1 MKFFTWRGFLI
12 FLGLLFLALFI
23 WFAGPYFAFA
33 EFRPL
38 ESAIARLIAIL
49 VVVAIWALWLLLKH
63 LRARRA
69 SAKLAEAVVAQSAP
83 PAAGAS
89 REAMQLRERFEEA
102 IATLKKTQTGGH
114 SLYDL
119 PWYVII
125 GPPGSGKTTALINSG
140 LRFPL
145 EQRFGKEPVG
155 GVGGTRNCDWFFTDD
170 AVLLDTAGRFTTQD
184 SDAAAD
190 SAAWG
195 EFLTLL
201 TKYRKRRP
209 LNGVIVTLN
218 AEELMRQTS
227 TEREDNVAKVRR
239 RLDELNRHLKVRLPV
254 YVMVTKC
261 DLVSGFGE
269 YFDDL
274 GAEGRAQVWGMTF
287 APERSLSGTAAE
299 DFAGEF
305 DALIERLNQRLF
317 GRIEEER
324 DPRRRTAVFAFPQQ
338 TAGIRNL
345 IGAFVTEVFSATRF
359 DGRLLLRGV
368 YFTSGTQEGTPIDRL
383 MAAIGRGFALAP
395 DVVPASAAGRGKAY
409 FIEKLL
415 REVLFAEAGLAGV
428 NRQREWQKAA
438 LQLGAYAAMLLIAV
452 LGVIVLSVS
461 YARNKSYLADVSS
474 ALDQLNS
481 VPLPE
486 AQQTLPQMVPGL
498 DALRNVVDVA
508 ERYRNHLALSLHW
521 GLYQGSAVADEA
533 RDAYQRELNGSLL
546 PQIADEFKRRLQA
559 SAAHPDVVYQYLKAY
574 LMLGEPE
581 HLDKNQL
588 AFLVGLE
595 WQDAFASQP
604 DVLQSLTAHLRSL
617 IEDQDRLRA
626 LPLDDALVA
635 QSRNTIRQ
643 ASLPVLMYDQLR
655 LSHVDDTSHDLRL
668 DIAAGIGAERVLSR
682 KSAKLSD
689 PVPGLYTRAVF
700 DQISVEGTAGIVKQF
715 AEDHWVMA
723 DSAFDM
729 KSAMG
734 MGSQVMEVY
743 ADDYIKTWDGII
755 KDVQV
760 VPLRSVDQTGE
771 VLGLVAGSTSPLKGF
786 LTTVEAN
793 TNMTKPAAGG
803 AAAAGAASAAESA
816 VLNPLKKLLGGG
828 NKPAP
833 GAVSPA
839 ERITVHF
846 ATFNQAVAGPPGG
859 AHIDRIIALV
869 AQVQQKLAGGGKLS
883 GSDESVKA
891 LSLEASTLPPAIG
904 GLVTQLLGGTETTV
918 GRDRLQDFLGRYQ
931 DEIVK
936 QCNQIIT
943 GHYPFVLSS
952 PNDVPLADFGRLF
965 ASGGI
970 FDKFFSSTLAADV
983 DTSRSAWAWKD
994 SSATKSMAILR
1005 QFEAAQQIRDNYLG
1019 AGQIPDQQFGMTP
1032 GELDAGATRFTLEL
1046 DGQTLDYRHGPVTSI
1061 QVHWP
1066 GPSSGTAAATFEDAS
1081 GAHPNLVFHGPWAW
1095 FRLLDTATVREES
1108 DSKFDVTFQSG
1119 GHQATVVIT
1128 PRSILN
1134 PFQKSLRQ
1142 FNCGG

>member
-1 MKFFTWRGFLI
+1 MKFFKLRTFLI
-12 FLGLLFLALFI
+12 ILGLLFVALFL

-33 EFRPL
+33 EFKPL
-38 ESAIARLIAIL
+38 ESEFARLMAIL
-49 VVVAIWALWLLLKH
+49 VELVLWGLWLLVKY

-69 SAKLAEAVVAQSAP
+69 GAKLAEAVVAQSAA
-83 PAAGAS
+83 PAAGGAS
-89 REAMQLRERFEEA
+89 RDAVQLRERFEQA
-102 IATLKKTQTGGH
+102 VATLKKTQTGGR

-145 EQRFGKEPVG
+145 EQRFGREPLG

-190 SAAWG
+190 GAAWG
-195 EFLTLL
+195 EFLGLL
-201 TKYRKRRP
+201 TKYRRRRP

-218 AEELMRQTS
+218 AEELMRQTQP
-227 TEREDNVAKVRR
+227 EREENVANVRR

-254 YVMVTKC
+254 YLMVTKC
-261 DLVSGFGE
+261 DLISGFAE

-299 DFAGEF
+299 DFPREF

-324 DPRRRTAVFAFPQQ
+324 DARRRTAVFGFPQQ
-338 TAGIRNL
+338 MAGLRNL
-345 IGAFVTEVFSATRF
+345 IAAFVTEVFSATRF

-395 DVVPASAAGRGKAY
+395 DVIPAGAAGRGKAY

-428 NRQREWQKAA
+428 NRQRELQKAA
-438 LQLGAYAAMLLIAV
+438 LQLGAYAALILIAV
-452 LGVIVLSVS
+452 LGVIAMSVS
-461 YARNKSYLADVSS
+461 YARNKQYLANVSA
-474 ALDQLNS
+474 ALVQLTS
-481 VPLPE
+481 VPLPS
-486 AQQTLPQMVPGL
+486 AQQTLPDMVPGL

-508 ERYRNHLALSLHW
+508 ETYRGHFTPSMYW
-521 GLYQGSAVADEA
+521 GLYQGSAVGEEA
-533 RDAYQRELNGSLL
+533 RAAYERELNGSLL
-546 PQIADEFKRRLQA
+546 PQIAAEFKQRLQA

-588 AFLVGLE
+588 TFLVGLD
-595 WQDAFASQP
+595 WQDSYAAQP
-604 DVLQSLTAHLRSL
+604 DVLQSLTNHLHSL
-617 IEDQDRLRA
+617 IEAQDRLRA
-626 LPLDDALVA
+626 LPLDDGLVA

-655 LSHVDDTSHDLRL
+655 LSHADDTSHDLHL
-668 DIAAGIGAERVLSR
+668 DIAAGIGSERVLAR
-682 KSAKLSD
+682 KGAKLSD

-700 DQISVEGTAGIVKQF
+700 DEISTAGTAGIVKQF
-715 AEDHWVMA
+715 AEDHWVMG
-723 DSAFDM
+723 DSVLDVKA
-729 KSAMG
+729 ALG
-734 MGSQVMEVY
+734 MGSQVMDVY
-743 ADDYIKTWDGII
+743 ADDYIKTWDGLI
-755 KDVQV
+755 KDVQI
-760 VPLRSVDQTGE
+760 VPLRSVDQTAE

-793 TNMTKPAAGG
+793 TNMTKPGAAGTT
-803 AAAAGAASAAESA
+803 AAASAGSS
-816 VLNPLKKLLGGG
+816 VLNPLQNLLHGG
-828 NKPAP
+828 NHPA
-833 GAVSPA
+833 AATTLSPA
-839 ERITVHF
+839 ERITAHF
-846 ATFNQAVAGPPGG
+846 ASFNQAVQGPPGG
-859 AHIDRIIALV
+859 AHIDRVISLV
-869 AQVQQKLAGGGKLS
+869 AQVQQKLGGGGKLAS
-883 GSDESVKA
+883 NDETVKA

-904 GLVTQLLGGTETTV
+904 GLVAQLVGSTQTTV
-918 GRDRLQDFLGRYQ
+918 GRDRLQDLLSHYQ
-931 DEIVK
+931 DEVVK

-943 GHYPFVLSS
+943 GHYPFVVTS

-965 ASGGI
+965 AAGGI
-970 FDKFFSSTLAADV
+970 FDKFFTTYLAPDV
-983 DTSRSAWAWKD
+983 DSSRSPWAWKEG
-994 SSATKSMAILR
+994 SVSRSIPMLR

-1019 AGQIPDQQFGMTP
+1019 SAQVPDQQFGLTP
-1032 GELDAGATRFTLEL
+1032 GELDAAATRFTLEL
-1046 DGQTLDYRHGPVTSI
+1046 DGQTLDYRHGPVTNV
-1061 QVHWP
+1061 QLHWP
-1066 GPSSGTAAATFEDAS
+1066 GPSPGTAAVTFEDAS

-1095 FRLLDTATVREES
+1095 FRLLDAAAVRAES
-1108 DSKFDVTFQSG
+1108 DAKFDVTFQSG
-1119 GHQATVVIT
+1119 GHSATLIVT

-1142 FNCGG
+1142 FSCGG

>member
-1 MKFFTWRGFLI
+1 VKFLKRRGFLI
-12 FLGLLFLALFI
+12 FLGLLFLSLFI

-33 EFRPL
+33 EFKPL
-38 ESAIARLIAIL
+38 ESEIARLIGIL
-49 VVVAIWALWLLLKH
+49 VLVALWALWLLLKL
-63 LRARRA
+63 LRARLA
-69 SAKLAEAVVAQSAP
+69 SAKLAEAVVAQSAAP
-83 PAAGAS
+83 KGGGTSRDAA
-89 REAMQLRERFEEA
+89 QLRERFEEA
-102 IATLKKTQTGGH
+102 VATLKKTQTGGH

-145 EQRFGKEPVG
+145 EQRFGREPVG

-184 SDAAAD
+184 SDEAAD

-195 EFLTLL
+195 EFLGLL

-227 TEREDNVAKVRR
+227 TEREDNVTKVRR

-254 YVMVTKC
+254 YLMVTKC
-261 DLVSGFGE
+261 DLISGFGE

-287 APERSLSGTAAE
+287 APERSLAGAAAE
-299 DFAGEF
+299 DFPREF

-324 DPRRRTAVFAFPQQ
+324 DQRRRTAVFAFPQQ
-338 TAGIRNL
+338 TAGLRNL
-345 IGAFVTEVFSATRF
+345 IGAFVAEVFSSTRF

-395 DVVPASAAGRGKAY
+395 DVIPAGVAGRGKAY

-428 NRQREWQKAA
+428 NRKRELQKAA
-438 LQLGAYAAMLLIAV
+438 LQLGAYAALLLIAV
-452 LGVIVLSVS
+452 VGVIVLSVS
-461 YARNKSYLADVSS
+461 YSRNKSYLADVSS

-481 VPLPE
+481 VPLP
-486 AQQTLPQMVPGL
+486 ATQQTLPEMVPGL

-508 ERYRNHLALSLHW
+508 ERYQGHLAPSLHW
-521 GLYQGSAVADEA
+521 GLYQGSAVGEEA
-533 RDAYQRELNGSLL
+533 RDAYQRELDGSLL
-546 PQIADEFKRRLQA
+546 PQIAAEFKERLQA

-574 LMLGEPE
+574 LMLGEPQ

-588 AFLVGLE
+588 SFIVDLD
-595 WQDAFASQP
+595 WQDSFASQP
-604 DVLQSLTAHLRSL
+604 DVLKSLTGHLHSL

-655 LSHVDDTSHDLRL
+655 LSHADDTSHDLRL
-668 DIAAGIGAERVLSR
+668 DIASGIGAERVLSR

-700 DQISVEGTAGIVKQF
+700 EQISSAGTEGLVKQF

-723 DSAFDM
+723 DSGFDM
-729 KSAMG
+729 KAALG
-734 MGSQVMEVY
+734 MGAQVMDVY

-760 VPLRSVDQTGE
+760 VPLRSVDQTAE
-771 VLGLVAGSTSPLKGF
+771 VLGLVAGSTSPLRGF
-786 LTTVEAN
+786 LTTVDAN
-793 TNMTKPAAGG
+793 TNMTKPATGT
-803 AAAAGAASAAESA
+803 AAATSSVTSA
-816 VLNPLKKLLGGG
+816 VLNPLRNLLHGP
-828 NKPAP
+828 NKPA
-833 GAVSPA
+833 AATVSPA
-839 ERITVHF
+839 EKITAHF

-859 AHIDRIIALV
+859 AHIDRVITLV
-869 AQVQQKLAGGGKLS
+869 AQIQQKISSGAKLPS
-883 GSDESVKA
+883 NDESVKA

-904 GLVTQLLGGTETTV
+904 ALVAQLAGNTESTV
-918 GRDRLQDFLGRYQ
+918 GRDRLQDLLSHYQ
-931 DEIVK
+931 DEVVK

-943 GHYPFVLSS
+943 GHYPFVATSQ
-952 PNDVPLADFGRLF
+952 NDVPLADFGRLF

-970 FDKFFSSTLAADV
+970 FDKFFTTNLAADV
-983 DTSRSAWAWKD
+983 DTSRSVWAWKE
-994 SSATKSMAILR
+994 SSATKSIPMLR
-1005 QFEAAQQIRDNYLG
+1005 QFQAAQQIRDNYLG
-1019 AGQIPDQQFGMTP
+1019 AGQTPDQQFGMMP
-1032 GELDAGATRFTLEL
+1032 GELDAGATRFILEL

-1061 QVHWP
+1061 QARWP
-1066 GPSSGTAAATFEDAS
+1066 GPSPGTAAVTFEDAA

-1095 FRLLDTATVREES
+1095 FRLLDTATVRAES
-1108 DSKFDVTFQSG
+1108 DAKFDLVFQSG
-1119 GHQATVVIT
+1119 GHQATVIIT

-1134 PFQKSLRQ
+1134 PFQQSLRQ
-1142 FNCGG
+1142 FSCGG